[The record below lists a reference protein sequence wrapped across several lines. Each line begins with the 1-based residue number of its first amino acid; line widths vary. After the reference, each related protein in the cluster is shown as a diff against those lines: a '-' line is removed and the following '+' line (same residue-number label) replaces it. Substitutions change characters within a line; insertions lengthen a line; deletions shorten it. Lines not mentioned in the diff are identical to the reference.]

1 MTNRKGAIKPPHL
14 GLPRNR
20 SRPPS
25 KPPPPTAEPAII
37 TAEVM
42 PAVGVGNNAS
52 LALIRLYTNGIA
64 DDRIEKATQV
74 LADDQLTVNEKLTR
88 IDTLIAF
95 PTTASAKQL
104 GDMLGTS
111 KQAVLKTEWW
121 VRNRKGEKES
131 EVGRRQRRASDADQ
145 KLRCTGPG
153 R

>member
-1 MTNRKGAIKPPHL
+1 
-14 GLPRNR
+14 
-20 SRPPS
+20 
-25 KPPPPTAEPAII
+25 
-37 TAEVM
+37 M

-131 EVGRRQRRASDADQ
+131 EVGRRPRRASDADQ